1 MTNEE
6 FFENELKAVVKR
18 VKEDLLID
26 QIAVNKQGQPKCCI
40 TQSCTDCI
48 FNGHCAV
55 EAKKQWLKQE
65 HVEQVDWSKVKVDTP
80 ILVRDYESEEW
91 ADSGERCLQGGGF
104 EYMHGWW
111 HKFLMDEEDEN
122 KIAYI
127 SEAYDIPSVQISV
140 RTDFHRDIYVDVAI
154 EGSYHTSDLDVVTET
169 IYELT
174 KAGLL
179 EIEKEMER

>member
-6 FFENELKAVVKR
+6 FYKDELKVIMKR
-18 VKEDLLID
+18 VTKDLLID

-80 ILVRDYESEEW
+80 ILVRNYESGDW
-91 ADSGERCLQGGGF
+91 TKRYFAKFVDGKVYAWIAGATSWSADGE
-104 EYMHGWW
+104 
-111 HKFLMDEEDEN
+111 
-122 KIAYI
+122 
-127 SEAYDIPSVQISV
+127 
-140 RTDFHRDIYVDVAI
+140 
-154 EGSYHTSDLDVVTET
+154 LDVTSWNCAKLAES
-169 IYELT
+169 ED
-174 KAGLL
+174 
-179 EIEKEMER
+179 